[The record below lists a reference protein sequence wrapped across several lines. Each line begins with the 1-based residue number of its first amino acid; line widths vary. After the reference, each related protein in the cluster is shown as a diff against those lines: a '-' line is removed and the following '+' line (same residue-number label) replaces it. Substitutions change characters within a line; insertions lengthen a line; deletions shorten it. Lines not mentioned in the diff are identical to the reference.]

1 MSKMPEFTDEM
12 KAKILE
18 GKTEEEQMLFRADWA
33 LGDLAKFFES
43 IGDNRFYKINAISR
57 ALEAIWQQKKEIDS
71 VNNHIQTS

>member
-1 MSKMPEFTDEM
+1 MPQKLEFTDAL

-18 GKTEEEQMLFRADWA
+18 GKTEEEQLLFRAGWA

-57 ALEAIWQQKKEIDS
+57 ALEVIWQLKDVS
-71 VNNHIQTS
+71 